1 MFLEK
6 SHSFLQKILSLT
18 NKKRRVGIRWH
29 QFSLEESLA
38 YLYSRAQELSAN
50 HRNGI
55 IQLVSDNS
63 IFLHQF
69 KNLLS
74 ESNILFKVTTQ
85 EELIKTSIINR
96 RIIAIFSLYN
106 LESINE
112 KIARFLTKNKSTSK
126 IPFEYTFIPEVN
138 YAKFIKYDQ
147 SFYSSTYFVSPL
159 LVGVAPAYKI
169 YEESLNHFE
178 QKCDIRDFLDLFQ
191 AIENTVNGKIVGDI
205 VEFGSYK
212 GHSGYLIAK
221 TLEHFNSA
229 KRVYMYDMFDS
240 FPVEANGL
248 DAFWSKTHE
257 VDFKDIESKF
267 KDMRNVI
274 LVKGDFTKTF
284 IETHPKKIA
293 LVYSDCD
300 SYRSTHFILN
310 YVFRKYVSRGGLVVV
325 EDYGHPALLGNRIAV
340 NEFVS
345 NNRELFKYYS
355 QFSGLFT
362 FRKNQK

>member
-1 MFLEK
+1 MQRILFL
-6 SHSFLQKILSLT
+6 T
-18 NKKRRVGIRWH
+18 KKKKRVGIRWH
-29 QFSLEESLA
+29 QFSLKESLA
-38 YLYSRAQELSAN
+38 YLYSRAQEISTN
-50 HRNGI
+50 HPKGI
-55 IQLVSDNS
+55 IQLVSDDS

-69 KNLLS
+69 KSLLS
-74 ESNILFKVTTQ
+74 ESNILFKVTTH
-85 EELIKTSIINR
+85 EELVTTSKINER
-96 RIIAIFSLYN
+96 VIAIISLYN

-112 KIARFLTKNKSTSK
+112 KIARFLTKNKSGSK
-126 IPFEYTFIPEVN
+126 ITFEYTFIPKMN

-147 SFYSSTYFVSPL
+147 PFYSSTYFVSPL
-159 LVGVAPAYKI
+159 LAGDAPAYEI
-169 YEESLNHFE
+169 YEESLTHFE

-191 AIENTVNGKIVGDI
+191 AIENMVKGEIAGDI

-221 TLEHFNSA
+221 TLEHFKST
-229 KRVYMYDMFDS
+229 KCLYMYDMFDS
-240 FPVEANGL
+240 FPVETNGL

-257 VDFKDIESKF
+257 VDFQDIKSKF
-267 KDMRNVI
+267 KRMRNVI

-284 IETHPKKIA
+284 TQTHPKKIA

-310 YVFRKYVSRGGLVVV
+310 YVFNKYVSGGGLVVV

-362 FRKNQK
+362 FRKN